1 MIEATNFHISRCA
14 YNTQYEY
21 APRLSASVA
30 EYIHELGIPL
40 LNMRGL
46 FSAFNRFHYS
56 AIIPSM

>member
-1 MIEATNFHISRCA
+1 MIEATNFQFSRCA

-21 APRLSASVA
+21 APRLSTSVA
-30 EYIHELGIPL
+30 EYIHALGIPL
-40 LNMRGL
+40 LKTRGL